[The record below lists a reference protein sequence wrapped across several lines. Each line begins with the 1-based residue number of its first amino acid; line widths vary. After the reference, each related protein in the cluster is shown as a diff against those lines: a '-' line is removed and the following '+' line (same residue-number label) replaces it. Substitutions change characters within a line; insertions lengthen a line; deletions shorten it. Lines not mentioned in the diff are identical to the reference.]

1 MVKIAGSKKLKR
13 QMAPLFWGITRKDKR
28 FVVTVKPGSHGKN
41 ISIPSAVFLRDTL
54 KIVKTLRE
62 AKFAIY
68 GGKVTVDGIKRKSLH
83 HGIGLMDVIELDGLN
98 EIYRLVPK
106 NGALLK
112 PIIID
117 SAEKSKKIV
126 QVKSKTTI
134 KNGKTQIGFH
144 DGRSLID
151 ETKISVGDVCLLQI
165 PEQKILDV
173 IKLEK
178 DALVL
183 IIKGINAGKIGKVNE
198 VKEGT
203 FVLPKRVEIKLDD
216 RQIEIQANLVM
227 PIGKDKPVIGVE
239 WLDGARNWKCNE
251 SN

>member
-13 QMAPLFWGITRKDKR
+13 QMAPLFWGITRKEKR
-28 FVVTVKPGSHGKN
+28 FVVTVKPGSHSRN
-41 ISIPSAVFLRDTL
+41 ASIPSAVFLRDTL

-112 PIIID
+112 PIIIN
-117 SAEKSKKIV
+117 SAEKSKKLV

-151 ETKISVGDVCLLQI
+151 ETKISVDAACVLQI

-178 DALVL
+178 GARVL
-183 IIKGINAGKIGKVNE
+183 ITRGINAGKIGTVNAI
-198 VKEGT
+198 KEGT
-203 FVLPKRVEIKLDD
+203 FVLPKRVELKLDD
-216 RQIEIQANLVM
+216 RQIEIQAKLVM

-239 WLDGARNWKCNE
+239 
-251 SN
+251 

>member
-28 FVVTVKPGSHGKN
+28 FVVTVRPGSHSKN

-54 KIVKTLRE
+54 KVVKTLRE

-68 GGKVTVDGIKRKSLH
+68 SGKVTVDGVKRKSLH
-83 HGIGLMDVIELDGLN
+83 HGIGLMDVIELNGLN

-106 NGALLK
+106 DGTVLQAIK
-112 PIIID
+112 ID
-117 SAEKSKKIV
+117 DNEKSKKLV
-126 QVKSKTTI
+126 HVKSKTTV

-151 ETKISVGDVCLLQI
+151 ETSVNVGDTCIMQI

-178 DALVL
+178 GISGL
-183 IIKGINAGKIGKVNE
+183 IISGINAGKIGTINE

-203 FVLPKRVEIKLDD
+203 FILPKRVDIKLED
-216 RQIEIQANLVM
+216 RQIEIPTSIVM
-227 PIGKDKPVIGVE
+227 PIGKDKPVIGI
-239 WLDGARNWKCNE
+239 
-251 SN
+251 

>member
-28 FVVTVKPGSHGKN
+28 FVVTVRPGSHSKN
-41 ISIPSAVFLRDTL
+41 ISIPSSVFLRDML
-54 KIVKTLRE
+54 KVVKTLRE

-68 GGKVTVDGIKRKSLH
+68 SGKVTIDGVKRKSLH
-83 HGIGLMDVIELDGLN
+83 HGIGLMDVIELEGLK

-106 NGALLK
+106 DGEILQAIK
-112 PIIID
+112 ID
-117 SAEKSKKIV
+117 DSEKSKKLV
-126 QVKSKTTI
+126 HVKSKTTI

-151 ETKISVGDVCLLQI
+151 ETNISVGDTCIMQI

-178 DALVL
+178 GISGL
-183 IIKGINAGKIGKVNE
+183 ITSGVNAGKIGVINE

-203 FVLPKRVEIKLDD
+203 FILPKRVDIKLED
-216 RQIEIQANLVM
+216 RQIEIPASIVM
-227 PIGKDKPVIGVE
+227 PVGKDKPVIGI
-239 WLDGARNWKCNE
+239 
-251 SN
+251 

>member
-1 MVKIAGSKKLKR
+1 LVKIAGSKKLKR

-28 FVVTVKPGSHGKN
+28 FVVTIKPGSHGRN
-41 ISIPSAVFLRDTL
+41 SSIPSAVFLRDTL

-68 GGKVTVDGIKRKSLH
+68 GGKVIVDGIKRKSLH
-83 HGIGLMDVIELDGLN
+83 HGIGLMDVIELDGLS

-106 NGALLK
+106 NGTLLK
-112 PIIID
+112 PITID
-117 SAEKSKKIV
+117 STEKSKKLV

-151 ETKISVGDVCLLQI
+151 EAEISVGDVCVLQI

-178 DALVL
+178 GALVL
-183 IIKGINAGKIGKVNE
+183 VTRGINAGKIGTVNE
-198 VKEGT
+198 IKGGT
-203 FVLPKRVEIKLDD
+203 FVLPKRIEIKLED

-227 PIGKDKPVIGVE
+227 PVGKDKPIIGIE
-239 WLDGARNWKCNE
+239 
-251 SN
+251 